1 MSLVFDPQIIGAAGP
16 QSHNL
21 DDCVWQS
28 PALRAII
35 CRIVV
40 AVIMQSAHLKTGQ
53 GESLFQ
59 FPDTTSCLAAN
70 LQFSENPQNRP
81 AASIDEWASCFH
93 FAGCQTPAN
102 QLTAPVP
109 ERRVP
114 ERRVPER
121 RVPKLTHRTALCN
134 HSSPDQ
140 SWLLRQLFDESSRTV

>member
-81 AASIDEWASCFH
+81 AH
-93 FAGCQTPAN
+93 KH
-102 QLTAPVP
+102 
-109 ERRVP
+109 RRVGVMLP
-114 ERRVPER
+114 FRWVPDTCK
-121 RVPKLTHRTALCN
+121 PINCTGARTK
-134 HSSPDQ
+134 STRTKSTKTKSTKTYPPDGSLQ
-140 SWLLRQLFDESSRTV
+140 SQQPRPVLAAAAAV